1 MASEITIRALAL
13 SEMRIPLDW
22 AAAEGW
28 NPGLHDAAP
37 FHAADPEGFLAA
49 FVDGEVDGPPAAC
62 ISVVRSGAAFG
73 FLGFYICRPDMRGK
87 GIGWSLWQAGI
98 ARLAGRTIGLD
109 GVLAQQDNYR
119 KSGFVLAHRN
129 MRFQGPAAAVAATDP
144 AILPITPELED
155 RIIAYDR
162 RFYPAERTA
171 FLRLWLR
178 PPDGAAL
185 ACVER
190 GEVRGYGV
198 IRRCRA
204 GHKIGPL
211 FAETPAIAERLF
223 VALTATLPP
232 NGEVTLD
239 LPEPNSEALS
249 MARRFGL
256 QPVFE
261 TARMYAGPA
270 PDLPLAGIY
279 GITSFELG

>member
-1 MASEITIRALAL
+1 MTIRALTL

-49 FVDGEVDGPPAAC
+49 FVEGEPAAC

-73 FLGFYICRPDMRGK
+73 FLGFYICRPDLRGK
-87 GIGWSLWQAGI
+87 GIGWSIWRAGVTH
-98 ARLAGRTIGLD
+98 LAGRTIGLD
-109 GVLAQQDNYR
+109 GVFAQQENYR

-129 MRFQGPAAAVAATDP
+129 LRYQGPVTAAAATDL
-144 AILPITPELED
+144 AIVPIAPDLIE
-155 RIIAYDR
+155 RVIAYDR
-162 RFYPAERTA
+162 RFYPADRTA

-178 PPDGAAL
+178 PPEGASL
-185 ACVER
+185 AFVED

-204 GHKIGPL
+204 GRKIGPL

-223 VALTATLPP
+223 AALAATPP
-232 NGEVTLD
+232 QDGEVTLD
-239 LPEPNSEALS
+239 LPEPNGEALS
-249 MARRFGL
+249 LAKRFGL
-256 QPVFE
+256 RPVFE

-270 PDLPLAGIY
+270 PDPPLAGIY